1 VVEKLED
8 ILTRLGNKIASAN
21 AHDGQVEREE
31 EKEQLSKD
39 SGLMPLGDIL
49 KQAIPRSLRPQL
61 EAATKA
67 LKPLSRVQ
75 NRLLEPCPEH
85 QPNICF
91 QHSVLC
97 QTGLPYRDPGQE
109 VRSWERRQG
118 NVRLRIE
125 AGVVPDSATGQYVN
139 VSLPWGTKPR
149 LILAHLNAEALR
161 QDSPEIDIEGSLSGF
176 VRRIRGFATG
186 REIRMFKY
194 QLAALSSATV
204 RLAMF
209 QGEHTLAIN
218 THVITSFDL
227 WLHKDERQRAL
238 WPSTVCLSKEYFESL
253 QKHAV
258 PLNEADLAAL
268 AHTAMGLDL
277 YAWLAQRLHRI
288 NPHRPAFIAW
298 SALKEQFGPDY
309 DRMDNFKRFFRKTL
323 AQVQRRYQSGRFEL
337 DSRGMTARNSPPPV
351 SKRLIALPQTR

>member
-1 VVEKLED
+1 MGKLLDAMEAARAD
-8 ILTRLGNKIASAN
+8 LIALN
-21 AHDGQVEREE
+21 QGRVKTDT
-31 EKEQLSKD
+31 
-39 SGLMPLGDIL
+39 GLMPLGDIL
-49 KQAIPRSLRPQL
+49 KQAIPKPQRPKF
-61 EAATKA
+61 EAAVKA
-67 LKPLSRVQ
+67 VKPLSRVQ

-125 AGVVPDSATGQYVN
+125 AGAVPDPATGEYVD

-161 QDSPEIDIEGSLSGF
+161 QNSPEIDIEGSLSRF

-186 REIRMFKY
+186 REIRMFKH
-194 QLAALSSATV
+194 QLASLSSATI

-209 QGEHTLAIN
+209 EGEHARAIN

-238 WPSTVCLSKEYFESL
+238 WPLTLCLS
-253 QKHAV
+253 
-258 PLNEADLAAL
+258 
-268 AHTAMGLDL
+268 
-277 YAWLAQRLHRI
+277 
-288 NPHRPAFIAW
+288 
-298 SALKEQFGPDY
+298 
-309 DRMDNFKRFFRKTL
+309 
-323 AQVQRRYQSGRFEL
+323 
-337 DSRGMTARNSPPPV
+337 
-351 SKRLIALPQTR
+351 